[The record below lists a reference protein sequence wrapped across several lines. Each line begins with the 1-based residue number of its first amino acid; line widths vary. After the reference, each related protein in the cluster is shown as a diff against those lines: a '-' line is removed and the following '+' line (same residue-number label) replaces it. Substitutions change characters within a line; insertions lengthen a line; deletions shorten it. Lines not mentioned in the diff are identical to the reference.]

1 MITIDFLRQF
11 RIAGFAIF
19 DLSTAFLG
27 ILILSP
33 ILSWLFR
40 KLGVEI
46 PKRSWIF
53 WTLPIGIIT
62 HLIIG
67 RKTPMTMQ
75 FIDPSG
81 HYVLKIFILV
91 LLILGMMGVKRRKKM
106 NITMKNAE
114 SKK

>member
-19 DLSTAFLG
+19 DLSVAFLG

-33 ILSWLFR
+33 LLSWLFR

-67 RKTPMTMQ
+67 RKTPMTTD
-75 FIDPSG
+75 FIDLSG
-81 HYVLKIFILV
+81 HYVLKIFVLV
-91 LLILGMMGVKRRKKM
+91 LLILGMMGVKRRKKS
-106 NITMKNAE
+106 ISAE
-114 SKK
+114 RIA

>member
-11 RIAGFAIF
+11 RILGFAIF
-19 DLSTAFLG
+19 DLSVAFLG

-33 ILSWLFR
+33 VLSWFGR
-40 KLGVEI
+40 KLGLEI
-46 PKRSWIF
+46 PKRSWLL
-53 WTLPIGIIT
+53 WALPIGIIT

-81 HYVLKIFILV
+81 HYVLKIFIIV
-91 LLILGMMGVKRRKKM
+91 LLILGIMGVKKRKKIDISM
-106 NITMKNAE
+106 DTKTI
-114 SKK
+114 

>member
-11 RIAGFAIF
+11 RMAGIAVF
-19 DLSTAFLG
+19 DLLVAFLG
-27 ILILSP
+27 ILLLSP
-33 ILSWLFR
+33 VLSWLFR

-46 PKRSWIF
+46 PKLSWIF
-53 WTLPIGIIT
+53 WTLPIGIVT

-67 RKTPMTMQ
+67 RKTPMTME

-81 HYVLKIFILV
+81 HYVLKIFIII

-106 NITMKNAE
+106 ETAIDAKIN
-114 SKK
+114 